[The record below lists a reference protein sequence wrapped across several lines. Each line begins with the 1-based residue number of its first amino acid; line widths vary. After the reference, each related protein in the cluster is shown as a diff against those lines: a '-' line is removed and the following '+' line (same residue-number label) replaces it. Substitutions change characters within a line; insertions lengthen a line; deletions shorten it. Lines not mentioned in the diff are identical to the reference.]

1 MLDNEL
7 AVETPEHVE
16 LHFVLAS
23 IGNRFL
29 ACAIDH
35 IIQLLLVFFISLSVS
50 SLDVSLT
57 TLGTRWGLNWVI
69 AAAILTAF
77 IVVFGYFIIFE
88 TIWSG
93 QTPGKRWTR
102 LRVVRLD
109 GRPISFYEAMIRN
122 LVRLVD
128 LMPLP
133 SYFVGIASIFFSQ
146 EHRRLG
152 DYAAGTVVV
161 KERSTEAPSFS
172 ELFESDQPP
181 ELHRANEPASA
192 VPIPTYA
199 LRLITK
205 DEMKAVDAF
214 LQRRTRL
221 ESQRRQFLAY
231 RIAAPLMIR
240 LQLPA
245 NTISY
250 ESFLEELHRQYT
262 IQAKYLSK

>member
-16 LHFVLAS
+16 LYFALAS
-23 IGNRFL
+23 VGNRFL

-35 IIQLLLVFFISLSVS
+35 IIQLLMIFFILLGARFFEISLAA
-50 SLDVSLT
+50 LE
-57 TLGTRWGLNWVI
+57 TRFGLNWII
-69 AAAILTAF
+69 AGTILTTF
-77 IVVFGYFIIFE
+77 MIGFGYFVIFE
-88 TIWSG
+88 TVWSG
-93 QTPGKRWTR
+93 QTPGKRWLR
-102 LRVVRLD
+102 LRVVRQD

-133 SYFVGIASIFFSQ
+133 SYFVGIASMFFSQ
-146 EHRRLG
+146 EYRRLG

-161 KERSTEAPSFS
+161 KERATEAPRFS
-172 ELFESDQPP
+172 ELFESD
-181 ELHRANEPASA
+181 ESLERREATAATST

-214 LQRRTRL
+214 LQRRSRL
-221 ESQRRQFLAY
+221 EPQRRQFLAY
-231 RIAAPLMIR
+231 RIAAPLMAKLR
-240 LQLPA
+240 LPA
-245 NTISY
+245 NATPY
-250 ESFLEELHRQYT
+250 ESFLEELHWQYT